1 MARPPRVK
9 SLTVKE
15 GERLNIDCF
24 PNFDRSGSVI
34 GMRKLYYGNNALL
47 VRCGS
52 YIYNVSSE
60 PEIYNSAK

>member
-1 MARPPRVK
+1 MARSPRVK
-9 SLTVKE
+9 FLTVKE
-15 GERLNIDCF
+15 GERLNIDRF

-34 GMRKLYYGNNALL
+34 GMRKHYYGNNALL